1 MVELVC
7 SGGASGNRSS
17 SVGVM
22 CTVIVASGM
31 SSLRRVVVYGS
42 SVLVLILAV
51 CHSDE
56 DMLNVSAVF
65 WLLCYRDAA

>member
-22 CTVIVASGM
+22 YTVIVASGM

-42 SVLVLILAV
+42 SVLVLIRSV
-51 CHSDE
+51 CHADI
-56 DMLNVSAVF
+56 DMLNVSVVF

>member
-22 CTVIVASGM
+22 CTVIVASGV

-51 CHSDE
+51 CHADV

-65 WLLCYRDAA
+65 

>member
-7 SGGASGNRSS
+7 SGGASGKRSS

-31 SSLRRVVVYGS
+31 ASLRRVVVYES

-51 CHSDE
+51 CHADV
-56 DMLNVSAVF
+56 DMFNVCAVF
-65 WLLCYRDAA
+65 